1 MSCEEHAVLAES
13 LCCEISPLLST
24 RTEISDSIK
33 MELADIQAA
42 AARLAG
48 QIEKTPLTT
57 SETLTRLTGVPLA
70 LKFENLQFTASFK
83 ERGALNCLL
92 QLDDEE
98 KKRGVVAMS
107 AGNHAQ
113 ALAYHGQRLGVPTC
127 IVMPRSTPNAK
138 VEQTRVFGA
147 EIHLEGAI
155 FDETLAFTEQLA
167 RSRNLTLVHPY
178 DDVRV
183 MAGQGTLGLEIL
195 EQHPEVQTIVVP
207 VGGGGLISGIAT
219 AVKSLRPEV
228 RIVGVQVER
237 FSPVYASFNRSESI
251 EAHPGTVAE
260 GIAVKS
266 PGRNTLP
273 VINKLVDEMLVVSE
287 QQVEQAVFTLI
298 EIEKTVVEGAGA
310 VGLAAVMGQPERFG
324 NAQTVLVLSGGNI
337 DMMIL
342 ASILQRG
349 MVRTGRFV
357 RLRVEIPDMPGALGE
372 LTRLLGEFD
381 SNIIDILQER
391 TFGGSSVR
399 ATVVDLSLQMR
410 GEEQIDQVLAG
421 LRARGYEVSLL

>member
-1 MSCEEHAVLAES
+1 MRYQDIVEAGQRIAGQVART
-13 LCCEISPLLST
+13 PLL
-24 RTEISDSIK
+24 R
-33 MELADIQAA
+33 
-42 AARLAG
+42 
-48 QIEKTPLTT
+48 
-57 SETLTRLTGVPLA
+57 SETLSRMTGVPLS
-70 LKFENLQFTASFK
+70 LKMENLQFTASFK

-92 QLDDEE
+92 QLDAAERH
-98 KKRGVVAMS
+98 RGVIAMS

-113 ALAYHGQRLGVPTC
+113 ALAYHGQRLGIPTC

-147 EIHLEGAI
+147 EIHLEGSE
-155 FDETLAFTEQLA
+155 FDETQAFTERLA
-167 RSRNLTLVHPY
+167 GERSLTLVHPY
-178 DDVRV
+178 DDPRV
-183 MAGQGTLGLEIL
+183 MAGQGTVGLELL
-195 EQHPEVQTIVVP
+195 EQSDGLETLVVP
-207 VGGGGLISGIAT
+207 VGGGGLISGIAMAIKET
-219 AVKSLRPEV
+219 RADV

-237 FSPVYASFNRSESI
+237 FNAVHAAFHGQLPARH
-251 EAHPGTVAE
+251 AAATVAE

-273 VINKLVDEMLVVSE
+273 VIQKLVDEMLIVSE
-287 QQVEQAVFTLI
+287 EQVEQAVFRLI

-310 VGLAAVMGQPERFG
+310 VGLAAVMADPVSFEDQ
-324 NAQTVLVLSGGNI
+324 QTTLVISGGNI

-357 RLRVEIPDMPGALGE
+357 RLKVEIPDVPGALGE

-381 SNIIDILQER
+381 SNIIDIAQER

-399 ATVVDLSLQMR
+399 ATLVELSLQMR
-410 GEEQIDQVLAG
+410 GEEQVDEVLDG
-421 LRARGYEVSLL
+421 LRSRGYEVALI

>member
-1 MSCEEHAVLAES
+1 MHYQ
-13 LCCEISPLLST
+13 
-24 RTEISDSIK
+24 
-33 MELADIQAA
+33 DIVDAGK
-42 AARLAG
+42 RIAG
-48 QIEKTPLTT
+48 QVVRTPLVR
-57 SETLTRLTGVPLA
+57 SETLSRMTGVPLS
-70 LKFENLQFTASFK
+70 LKMENLQFTASFK

-92 QLDDEE
+92 QLDADARR
-98 KKRGVVAMS
+98 RGVIAMS

-113 ALAYHGQRLGVPTC
+113 ALAYHGQRLGIPTC

-147 EIHLEGAI
+147 EIHLQGAV
-155 FDETLAFTEQLA
+155 FDETLAFTERLA
-167 RSRNLTLVHPY
+167 AERSLVLVHPY
-178 DDVRV
+178 DDPRV
-183 MAGQGTLGLEIL
+183 MAGQGTIGLELL
-195 EQHPEVQTIVVP
+195 EQSDDLQTLVVP

-219 AVKSLRPEV
+219 AIKASRSDV

-237 FSPVYASFNRSESI
+237 FSA
-251 EAHPGTVAE
+251 AHAAFHGSRAMHLGTGTVAE

-266 PGRNTLP
+266 PGSNTLP
-273 VINKLVDEMLVVSE
+273 VIESMVDEMLTVSE
-287 QQVEQAVFTLI
+287 EQVEQAVFRLI

-310 VGLAAVMGQPERFG
+310 VGLAAVMADPAVFENQH
-324 NAQTVLVLSGGNI
+324 TTLIVSGGNI

-357 RLRVEIPDMPGALGE
+357 RLKVEIPDVPGALGE

-381 SNIIDILQER
+381 SNIIDIAQER

-399 ATVVDLSLQMR
+399 ATLVELSLQMR
-410 GEEQIDQVLAG
+410 GEEQVDEVLDG
-421 LRARGYEVSLL
+421 LRKRGYEVALI